1 MRYLNNC
8 MIAIIQA
15 RTNSKRFKN
24 KVLETINGKS
34 MIFHVCDKVRK
45 SKKVKK
51 TIVATSLNKSD
62 NNLVKHLKKMNIE
75 SFRGDLNNVAERLLK
90 LAKIEKAKYFLRISG
105 DSPLIDYKII
115 DRACNLLLKY
125 KNKYDLVTNLFPRTF
140 PKGQSV
146 EIIKTSTLEKYI
158 NSFSKNEKEHVT
170 KYFYKNAEKF
180 KIKNFYFNGK
190 KKDIDQ
196 SVDLKK
202 DLILLKKKFKKK
214 F

>member
-1 MRYLNNC
+1 MP
-8 MIAIIQA
+8 
-15 RTNSKRFKN
+15 KRFLKF
-24 KVLETINGKS
+24 GKS
-34 MIFHVCDKVRK
+34 F
-45 SKKVKK
+45 
-51 TIVATSLNKSD
+51 
-62 NNLVKHLKKMNIE
+62 
-75 SFRGDLNNVAERLLK
+75 G
-90 LAKIEKAKYFLRISG
+90 
-105 DSPLIDYKII
+105 
-115 DRACNLLLKY
+115 
-125 KNKYDLVTNLFPRTF
+125 
-140 PKGQSV
+140 V